1 MQLHDLQLLL
11 KLLAIQK
18 VSGRQLAEVAGWSS
32 HTYTQ
37 RLLRGEVNTLK
48 PEPAA
53 RIAHH
58 LGVPMESLFV
68 PRVSSISGRSDQETR
83 PRRIPA

>member
-18 VSGRQLAEVAGWSS
+18 VSGRTLADEAGWNS
-32 HTYTQ
+32 HTYMQ
-37 RLLRGEVNTLK
+37 RLLRGDVNTLK

-53 RIAHH
+53 RIAHY
-58 LGVPMESLFV
+58 LGVPMETLFV
-68 PRVSSISGRSDQETR
+68 PRVSSNSGRTVQETR
-83 PRRIPA
+83 TRKAS

>member
-1 MQLHDLQLLL
+1 MQLHDLVLLL

-18 VSGRQLAEVAGWSS
+18 VSGRELAEVAGWTS
-32 HTYTQ
+32 HTYMQ

-58 LGVPMESLFV
+58 LGVPLESLFV
-68 PRVSSISGRSDQETR
+68 PRVSAINGRSDQES
-83 PRRIPA
+83 RRRKVS

>member
-18 VSGRQLAEVAGWSS
+18 VSRRKLAEVAGWSS
-32 HTYTQ
+32 HTYMQ
-37 RLLRGEVNTLK
+37 RLLRGDVNTLK

-53 RIAHH
+53 RIAHY
-58 LGVPMESLFV
+58 LSVPMECLFV
-68 PRVSSISGRSDQETR
+68 PRVSANSGRTVQETR
-83 PRRIPA
+83 PRKAS

>member
-1 MQLHDLQLLL
+1 MQLHDLVLLL

-18 VSGRQLAEVAGWSS
+18 VSGRELAEVAGWTS
-32 HTYTQ
+32 HTYMQ

-68 PRVSSISGRSDQETR
+68 PRVSAISGRSDQESR
-83 PRRIPA
+83 SRKVS

>member
-18 VSGRQLAEVAGWSS
+18 VSRRQLAEVAGWSS
-32 HTYTQ
+32 HTYMQ
-37 RLLRGEVNTLK
+37 RLLRGDVNTLK

-53 RIAHH
+53 RIAHF
-58 LGVPMESLFV
+58 LGVPLETLFV
-68 PRVSSISGRSDQETR
+68 PRVATNSGRTVQETR
-83 PRRIPA
+83 RRKVS

>member
-18 VSGRQLAEVAGWSS
+18 VSRRQLAEVAGWSS
-32 HTYTQ
+32 HTYMQ
-37 RLLRGEVNTLK
+37 RLLRGDVNTLK

-53 RIAHH
+53 RIAHY
-58 LGVPMESLFV
+58 LGVPMEVLFV
-68 PRVSSISGRSDQETR
+68 PRVSMNSGRTGHETR
-83 PRRIPA
+83 SRKVS